1 MHYTGPVIRPPY
13 EAGSVMLEV
22 TVGCTHD
29 SCTFCTYYK
38 GHPFRPAPL
47 EQVRADLAEIARFR
61 PGTDHIWAAG
71 GDPFS
76 MSARRLLELAALV
89 HEYLPG
95 ATISTYARV
104 DSMRN
109 KSVEDLRALHD
120 AGYTDIMIGIESGD
134 DEVLAHVN
142 KGYTA
147 ADVVEQCGKLD
158 EAGLPY
164 NCIYLGGIAGAGRA
178 EETAARS
185 AEVFN
190 QIHPRFMY
198 LTTVTIFPDSE
209 LGAEVARGDFAPMS
223 ELERFREFRALV
235 AALENPIVVD
245 TRLVTNSIG
254 LRRRAAGRPQGVP
267 GRARRGHRRLLGG
280 RRAEALAQE
289 GDDAHDLTPEIVTE
303 RLRFNVRCLSHHPW
317 YCQGRVRRPVAG
329 PRCATSP
336 MRDDRSEEN
345 GRMQDRRRQ
354 LVSEMLS

>member
-76 MSARRLLELAALV
+76 MSTRRLLELADLV

-109 KSVEDLRALHD
+109 KTVDDLRTL
-120 AGYTDIMIGIESGD
+120 
-134 DEVLAHVN
+134 LAHVN

-190 QIHPRFMY
+190 QIRPRFMY

-254 LRRRAAGRPQGVP
+254 FVAELPADREECLAALDEAIAGFSEDDERRLSRRRAM
-267 GRARRGHRRLLGG
+267 
-280 RRAEALAQE
+280 
-289 GDDAHDLTPEIVTE
+289 
-303 RLRFNVRCLSHHPW
+303 
-317 YCQGRVRRPVAG
+317 
-329 PRCATSP
+329 
-336 MRDDRSEEN
+336 MRTI
-345 GRMQDRRRQ
+345 
-354 LVSEMLS
+354 

>member
-38 GHPFRPAPL
+38 GHPFRPTPL

-76 MSARRLLELAALV
+76 MSTRRLLELADLV

-109 KSVEDLRALHD
+109 KTVDDLRTLHD

-158 EAGLPY
+158 DVRV
-164 NCIYLGGIAGAGRA
+164 GR
-178 EETAARS
+178 
-185 AEVFN
+185 F
-190 QIHPRFMY
+190 
-198 LTTVTIFPDSE
+198 
-209 LGAEVARGDFAPMS
+209 
-223 ELERFREFRALV
+223 
-235 AALENPIVVD
+235 
-245 TRLVTNSIG
+245 
-254 LRRRAAGRPQGVP
+254 
-267 GRARRGHRRLLGG
+267 
-280 RRAEALAQE
+280 
-289 GDDAHDLTPEIVTE
+289 
-303 RLRFNVRCLSHHPW
+303 
-317 YCQGRVRRPVAG
+317 
-329 PRCATSP
+329 
-336 MRDDRSEEN
+336 
-345 GRMQDRRRQ
+345 
-354 LVSEMLS
+354 

>member
-29 SCTFCTYYK
+29 TCTFCTYYK
-38 GHPFRPAPL
+38 GHPFHPAPL

-109 KSVEDLRALHD
+109 KSVDDLRALHD

-134 DEVLAHVN
+134 DEVLAHVR

-254 LRRRAAGRPQGVP
+254 FVAELPADREECLTALDEAIAGFSEDDERRLSRRRAM
-267 GRARRGHRRLLGG
+267 
-280 RRAEALAQE
+280 
-289 GDDAHDLTPEIVTE
+289 
-303 RLRFNVRCLSHHPW
+303 
-317 YCQGRVRRPVAG
+317 
-329 PRCATSP
+329 
-336 MRDDRSEEN
+336 MRTI
-345 GRMQDRRRQ
+345 
-354 LVSEMLS
+354 

>member
-1 MHYTGPVIRPPY
+1 
-13 EAGSVMLEV
+13 MLEV

-76 MSARRLLELAALV
+76 MSTRRLLELAALV

-109 KSVEDLRALHD
+109 KTVDDLRALHD

-190 QIHPRFMY
+190 QIRPRFMY

-223 ELERFREFRALV
+223 GSASSARSWPRWRTPSSSTRA
-235 AALENPIVVD
+235 
-245 TRLVTNSIG
+245 
-254 LRRRAAGRPQGVP
+254 
-267 GRARRGHRRLLGG
+267 
-280 RRAEALAQE
+280 
-289 GDDAHDLTPEIVTE
+289 
-303 RLRFNVRCLSHHPW
+303 W
-317 YCQGRVRRPVAG
+317 
-329 PRCATSP
+329 
-336 MRDDRSEEN
+336 
-345 GRMQDRRRQ
+345 
-354 LVSEMLS
+354 

>member
-1 MHYTGPVIRPPY
+1 
-13 EAGSVMLEV
+13 
-22 TVGCTHD
+22 
-29 SCTFCTYYK
+29 
-38 GHPFRPAPL
+38 
-47 EQVRADLAEIARFR
+47 
-61 PGTDHIWAAG
+61 
-71 GDPFS
+71 

-109 KSVEDLRALHD
+109 KTVEDLRALHD

-134 DEVLAHVN
+134 DEVLAHVR

-190 QIHPRFMY
+190 QIRPRFMY
-198 LTTVTIFPDSE
+198 LTTVTVFPDSE
-209 LGAEVARGDFAPMS
+209 LGAEVARGDFEPMS

-235 AALENPIVVD
+235 AALENPVVVD
-245 TRLVTNSIG
+245 TRLITNSIG
-254 LRRRAAGRPQGVP
+254 FVAELPADREECLAALDRAIAGFTEDDERRLSRRRAM
-267 GRARRGHRRLLGG
+267 
-280 RRAEALAQE
+280 
-289 GDDAHDLTPEIVTE
+289 
-303 RLRFNVRCLSHHPW
+303 
-317 YCQGRVRRPVAG
+317 
-329 PRCATSP
+329 
-336 MRDDRSEEN
+336 MRT
-345 GRMQDRRRQ
+345 
-354 LVSEMLS
+354 V